1 MKDPSKVTTQAPFLA
16 PYLLQKTKSIQPKTW
31 PPNTPGA
38 PLAGEQVPGER
49 WGLQPALDPGCV
61 AAADAPRP
69 LRVENGE
76 TDPCSGGGGG
86 SREVVPATRSALGV
100 RRAAWARPRPPP
112 PTVHAFIRTFVRSR
126 VAACVYAP
134 CFPSRGLG
142 GPRSWVRSRLHVRP
156 PLVPPRGGAGPTPL
170 PVTWPADRP
179 MTGNCKPESH
189 RPRVDALRLPGRA
202 RPGGLPASPRGCP
215 RSRLSEGPRA
225 PPLGASKRT
234 V

>member
-16 PYLLQKTKSIQPKTW
+16 PYPLQKTKSIQPKTW

-112 PTVHAFIRTFVRSR
+112 PTVRSLIHSHIRPFARGRVRLRS
-126 VAACVYAP
+126 V
-134 CFPSRGLG
+134 FSL
-142 GPRSWVRSRLHVRP
+142 PRPRRP
-156 PLVPPRGGAGPTPL
+156 PVVGAEP
-170 PVTWPADRP
+170 
-179 MTGNCKPESH
+179 S
-189 RPRVDALRLPGRA
+189 A
-202 RPGGLPASPRGCP
+202 RPAASRPSAGWC
-215 RSRLSEGPRA
+215 
-225 PPLGASKRT
+225 GAHASAGDLACRPSDDRKL
-234 V
+234 

>member
-16 PYLLQKTKSIQPKTW
+16 PYPLQKTKSIQPKTW

-69 LRVENGE
+69 LRVENGA

-112 PTVHAFIRTFVRSR
+112 FTHSCAHSSVRAWPRAFTLRVFPPAASAAPGRWCGAVCTSGRLSSLRGVVR
-126 VAACVYAP
+126 
-134 CFPSRGLG
+134 
-142 GPRSWVRSRLHVRP
+142 GPRL
-156 PLVPPRGGAGPTPL
+156 
-170 PVTWPADRP
+170 
-179 MTGNCKPESH
+179 
-189 RPRVDALRLPGRA
+189 
-202 RPGGLPASPRGCP
+202 CP
-215 RSRLSEGPRA
+215 
-225 PPLGASKRT
+225 
-234 V
+234 

>member
-16 PYLLQKTKSIQPKTW
+16 PYPLQKTKSIQPKTW

-61 AAADAPRP
+61 AAADALRP

-76 TDPCSGGGGG
+76 TPAPGAGEGRVRSCRPRAQHSGCAAPRGPDPAPRRSLIHSHIRPFARGRVRLR
-86 SREVVPATRSALGV
+86 SVFSLPRPRRPPVVGAEPS
-100 RRAAWARPRPPP
+100 ARPAASRPS
-112 PTVHAFIRTFVRSR
+112 AGW
-126 VAACVYAP
+126 C
-134 CFPSRGLG
+134 
-142 GPRSWVRSRLHVRP
+142 
-156 PLVPPRGGAGPTPL
+156 GATPL

-179 MTGNCKPESH
+179 MTGNSKPESH